1 MNPIDLK
8 LNNKYIKALESPIR
22 PGALGKKPYES
33 NRSQIEQ

>member
-22 PGALGKKPYES
+22 PGALGKKPFWHDKLKNS
-33 NRSQIEQ
+33 